1 MLSRPLP
8 FNSGLLRQ
16 VFYGGTC
23 RILRMMDPQGQAMTL
38 REHMFYCIEGQQSLQ
53 GVCVRTPG
61 PFHFPNNAD
70 ITAHPELVEGPPTGG
85 STSSPRT
92 GFPEISKNEKALV
105 RTQRIIAKPLLL
117 SHGEERKVF
126 PAWVR
131 FLAALRMTGDHTD
144 FAIVLLE
151 RRVFRSY
158 GSGRVFRAAETVSG
172 TDRHCQG
179 FPGFLLSPE

>member
-1 MLSRPLP
+1 MIPLRRPRWKYMLSRPLP

-16 VFYGGTC
+16 VFYGDTC
-23 RILRMMDPQGQAMTL
+23 RILRMMGPQGQAMTL
-38 REHMFYCIEGQQSLQ
+38 RKHMFYCIEGQQSLP
-53 GVCVRTPG
+53 GVC
-61 PFHFPNNAD
+61 
-70 ITAHPELVEGPPTGG
+70 
-85 STSSPRT
+85 
-92 GFPEISKNEKALV
+92 V

-158 GSGRVFRAAETVSG
+158 GSGRVFRAAETVSC